1 MRSHLAAGI
10 LLALTLM
17 TPALLPA
24 QDNPQAVIEKAIGAH
39 GGERLAKAKTLV
51 RVAKGEI
58 DSFPNAVPFTGE
70 AHLNLPEQ
78 GKWTFDMD
86 RNGQKLLVALVL
98 NKDKGWR
105 ASGGAAK
112 DLSKQELE
120 DLRDE
125 AHAAWLS
132 TLLPIVQ
139 QRLDIAPLPESKVA
153 GESVAGVKV
162 VSKGRPDVRLY
173 FDRRSGLLVKAEYKG
188 KEGDLEVTKEY
199 LYSGYKDYEGVKLPT
214 KVLVQSNGKRVAEWT
229 VSSYKLVDK
238 LDDTALL
245 KP

>member
-1 MRSHLAAGI
+1 MRTHLAAGI
-10 LLALTLM
+10 LLVATLP

-24 QDNPQAVIEKAIGAH
+24 QDNPQAVLEKAIVAH
-39 GGERLAKAKTLV
+39 GGERLLKAKTLI
-51 RVAKGEI
+51 RTAKGLIE
-58 DSFPNAVPFTGE
+58 SFPMAVPFTGE

-78 GKWTFDMD
+78 GRWTFDMD

-112 DLSKQELE
+112 DLTKQELE

-125 AHAAWLS
+125 AHAAWLT

-139 QRLDIAPLPESKVA
+139 QRLDIAPLPDSKVA
-153 GESVAGVKV
+153 GESVAGIKV
-162 VSKGRPDVRLY
+162 ASKGRPDVRLY

-188 KEGDLEVTKEY
+188 KEGDLDVVKEY
-199 LYSGYKDYEGVKLPT
+199 LYSGYKDHEGVKLPM

-229 VSSYKLVDK
+229 VTTYKLVDK
-238 LDDTALL
+238 LDDTALI